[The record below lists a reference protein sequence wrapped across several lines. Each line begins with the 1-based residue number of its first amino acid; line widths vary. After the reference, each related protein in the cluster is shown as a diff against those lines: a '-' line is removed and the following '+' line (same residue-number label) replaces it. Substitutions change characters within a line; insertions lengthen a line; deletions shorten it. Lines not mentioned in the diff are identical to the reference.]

1 MIVCPRL
8 VQALASC
15 QCWPPPRAGDADGS
29 VMAPAEARRE
39 AQSTRQSPSAKTE
52 AVEDLALACS
62 SKSKI
67 PPELESNL
75 LCIIE
80 AQSSRRGPK
89 QVWMPQAQI
98 EARSARRGLKSK

>member
-1 MIVCPRL
+1 MFVHAWFRRSP
-8 VQALASC
+8 AASAG
-15 QCWPPPRAGDADGS
+15 PLRGRAML
-29 VMAPAEARRE
+29 MAPAEARRE